1 MTRTHTVTALALAA
15 LVGGLAACASDTGP
29 TEPVSFA
36 RAAKTTTSKTTTT
49 TSPTGTGIKLPKC
62 KPQPYQKTV
71 QTVGPWGGVIAAGKY
86 TLAVPPA
93 ALASNVTI
101 TMEAMADSTNN
112 VRFSPEGLVFNST
125 AKPTLTMWWG
135 NCPAPSDPNAVGIL
149 YVSDAFSLLE
159 VLSSY
164 TDPWGFTTSAALSH
178 FSRYAVHY

>member
-1 MTRTHTVTALALAA
+1 MNRTYTVTALALAA

-36 RAAKTTTSKTTTT
+36 KAAKTTTT
-49 TSPTGTGIKLPKC
+49 TSTTSSTGIKLPKC

-112 VRFSPEGLVFNST
+112 VRFSPDGLVFNSA

-135 NCPAPSDPNAVGIL
+135 NCPAPSDPNAVGVL
-149 YVSDAFSLLE
+149 YVSEAFNLLE
-159 VLSSY
+159 LLPSY
-164 TDPWGFTTSAALSH
+164 TDPLGFTTSAALSH